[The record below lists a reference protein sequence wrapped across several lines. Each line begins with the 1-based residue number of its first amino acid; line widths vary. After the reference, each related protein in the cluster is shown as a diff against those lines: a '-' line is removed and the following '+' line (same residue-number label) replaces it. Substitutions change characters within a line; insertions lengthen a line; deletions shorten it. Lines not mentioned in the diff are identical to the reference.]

1 MSVSPWMSLAAEAA
15 ARRLVLAAPPCDEMT
30 FGPDGRVREGF
41 TALVVG
47 LAPVGR
53 AVLRRLVMNGQF
65 CGGTFRAVVV
75 EPHPTR
81 DAQDWCRALAPMLE
95 AYHIRCLASPLDQE
109 ALAALL
115 RQAHYLVLCD
125 DNATEN
131 DRWYQPLKI
140 LLTTRQKPLTA
151 ASVTEEQV
159 LLHGADDAPLRRT
172 RDRAVAV
179 DDPVLWRQAEAM
191 ACAVNAT
198 YLGDGVTPAQ
208 ARAAWAELDDF
219 SRDSC
224 RASADYIPALLRAA
238 GIPAPD
244 LAALNEETLAELER
258 RLAAATADP
267 VLRDR
272 LGQAEHDRWVAFH
285 RACGVEAMPFEEM
298 ERRAA
303 AGIPGF
309 HKDLRP
315 GGLGGRHACLV
326 PWEALDELSQRY
338 NRVRP
343 AGSAPKDFKQLDIDN
358 VLAIPRV
365 YRAAWQALQD

>member
-1 MSVSPWMSLAAEAA
+1 MSVSPWMSPAAEAA

-30 FGPDGRVREGF
+30 FGPDGQVNEGF

-53 AVLRRLVMNGQF
+53 AVLRQLVMNGQF

-95 AYHIRCLASPLDQE
+95 RYRIRCLASPLDQE

-115 RQAHYLVLCD
+115 REAHYLVLCD

-140 LLTTRQKPLTA
+140 LLTTRQKPLTV
-151 ASVTEEQV
+151 ASVTEEQI
-159 LLHGADDAPLRRT
+159 LLHGAADAPLHRT

-198 YLGDGVTPAQ
+198 YLGGNVTPAQ
-208 ARAAWAELDDF
+208 AAQAWAELDEF
-219 SRDSC
+219 SRESC

-244 LAALNEETLAELER
+244 LSALNEEILTQLEQ
-258 RLAAATADP
+258 RLTAATADP
-267 VLRDR
+267 VLREH
-272 LGQAEHDRWVAFH
+272 LGRAEHDRWVAFH
-285 RACGVEAMPFEEM
+285 CSCGVGELSFEEM

-309 HKDLRP
+309 QKDLRP
-315 GGLGGRHACLV
+315 GGLGGRHTGMA
-326 PWEALDELSQRY
+326 PWEALDELSERY

-343 AGSAPKDFKQLDIDN
+343 AGTAPRDFKQLDIDN